1 MTANQIYALI
11 AITLLT
17 GFVYWLAYRN
27 GFTTGHSEGQSEGY
41 SEGYDVGGCV
51 GYRDGQD
58 AASEKM
64 RQMENRCRSIEL
76 VLAFGQT
83 EHMHLQQIAKQLL
96 LAADT
101 FRALKSDQ
109 EKQAIYLHKQ
119 ALAMAALLGSSM
131 QERAA

>member
-1 MTANQIYALI
+1 MTAIQICALI

-17 GFVYWLAYRN
+17 GLVCWLAYRN
-27 GFTTGHSEGQSEGY
+27 GFSTGHSEGQSEGY
-41 SEGYDVGGCV
+41 SEGYDDGCCI

-64 RQMENRCRSIEL
+64 RQMANRCKAMDL
-76 VLAFGQT
+76 VIAFGPT
-83 EHMHLQQIAKQLL
+83 ERMHLLQIAKQLQ

-109 EKQAIYLHKQ
+109 EQQAIYLQKQ
-119 ALAMAALLGSSM
+119 ALGMATLLESAV
-131 QERAA
+131 QEIAA